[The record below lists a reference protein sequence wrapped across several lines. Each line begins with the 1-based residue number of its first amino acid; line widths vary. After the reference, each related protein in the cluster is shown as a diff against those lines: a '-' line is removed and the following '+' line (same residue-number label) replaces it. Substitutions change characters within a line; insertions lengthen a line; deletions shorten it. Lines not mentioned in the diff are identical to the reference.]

1 MKTNEE
7 MMNIFNDADKW
18 EKFKYDM
25 LQIDIDE
32 NYKKAEILFENTKNY
47 YSAIINEFN
56 HTSGV
61 FILLPE
67 LYSIYLS
74 LRLIIDFINRF
85 PSFISLQPLND
96 SIGYIYYY
104 KPIVVDNNI
113 HLNIEKQTV
122 VSRIKNLVYKFV
134 SKTEF
139 DDLVKTKSVE
149 YINDV
154 IYENYLSVT
163 SNIIIKDIINRI
175 STSCYVNDN
184 LCHIIP
190 RNIENLNV
198 LVKTCL
204 TNLSNTI
211 YKNTQMMPDYIIC
224 SHKNKE
230 LVKDFCDNIYIT
242 ELISDNEILIGKF
255 NDINSFVYAP
265 YILSFIT
272 FRIFNVDNDDGIKID
287 NKDWQSITQYGSFG
301 KIVLN

>member
-7 MMNIFNDADKW
+7 MMNIFNDVDKW
-18 EKFKYDM
+18 EKFKHDM
-25 LQIDIDE
+25 LQIDIAE

-47 YSAIINEFN
+47 YSIIINVFN
-56 HTSGV
+56 NTTGV
-61 FILLPE
+61 YVLLPE

-74 LRLIIDFINRF
+74 LRLIIDFVNRF

-96 SIGYIYYY
+96 SVGYIYYY
-104 KPIVVDNNI
+104 KPVIIDNNI
-113 HLNIEKQTV
+113 NFNIEKSTV
-122 VSRIKNLVYKFV
+122 VSRVKNLVYEFL

-175 STSCYVNDN
+175 SASCYVNDN

-211 YKNTQMMPDYIIC
+211 YKNTKLMPDYIIC
-224 SHKNKE
+224 SYKNKE

-265 YILSFIT
+265 YILSCIT
-272 FRIFNVDNDDGIKID
+272 FRIFNLDDADGIKID